1 MSNIQLM
8 NINSI
13 STSGMHAQS
22 QRMRIISEN
31 VANADSTGQTAGE
44 DPYRRG
50 TITFKSVFDR
60 ETGANKVEIAK
71 IGQDGSD
78 FPQKYEPSHPAADEN
93 GYVRMPNVNMIV
105 ELMDMRQ
112 AQRSYEANVMMMDGT
127 RSMVRKTLEVMR
139 G

>member
-1 MSNIQLM
+1 MSNIQLL
-8 NINSI
+8 NVNSI
-13 STSGMHAQS
+13 AASGLHAQS

-31 VANADSTGQTAGE
+31 VANADSTGKTAGD
-44 DPYRRG
+44 DPFRRG
-50 TITFKSVFDR
+50 TITFKTAFDR
-60 ETGANKVEIAK
+60 ETGANKVQIHK
-71 IGQDGSD
+71 IDKDGSD

-127 RSMVRKTLEVMR
+127 KAMINKTLEIMR